1 MPTLVLIN
9 TKDGMDPSINKKA
22 YAFLEKLKADDTLPG
37 LHIEPIQSAA
47 DPRVRT
53 GRVDDSFR
61 AVLFKVKSDF
71 GPVYG
76 FYGIWPHDKAIKI
89 ARTTRLATNPVN
101 GVPEVHRIVGAV
113 EALAGDGQVADNSAP
128 TGAGRRPSTAPALPV
143 PADVPARSA
152 AVTKEAPGWKEGLTA
167 QDIHARLGVDEE
179 LAARALAAPTEAELL
194 DIIDSSSVQWQADA
208 LLELATGAPLEQVR
222 SDLALDQGAVIEGT
236 EDEKFLAG
244 LNLPAA
250 RMTFYKVEDND
261 ELRRIIESGDFGAWR
276 IFLHPQQ
283 REYAER
289 TRNGSFRLSGGA
301 GTGKTVVAV
310 HRARNLARAN
320 PRARVLLTTYTRNLA
335 DDLTSQVHR
344 LSGAQTVKR
353 LDRPGVY
360 VGGIDQVAW
369 AVIRRARASIAD
381 AAEDVLGRPRENLLK
396 PSKAGWSRAIDEAGQ
411 VLPDKIATAAFF
423 EAEYETV
430 VLPNRVTTESQYL
443 HVRRQGRGVALSRA
457 RRMAVWKVIAA
468 YRSAGEPEGGA
479 DFGERAAI
487 AAAWLE
493 RNRERLFDH
502 VVVDEAQDLTPSH
515 FRLLRALVAEG
526 PDDLFLCED
535 SHQRIYGQKVTLSHY
550 GIEIR
555 GRARRL
561 TLNYRT
567 TAQNLA
573 WAMNVLE
580 GGSFTDL
587 EGRAEAHPYRSSRS
601 GPAPILV
608 PAGSPREQMRRAA
621 AVVRSW
627 LPADDD
633 GTGAGGV
640 RAAAPETI
648 AVLVPDRHR
657 RDQVATALGEQG
669 LQVRAVDREEA
680 GPGMPLVMT
689 MHRAKG
695 LEFTHVLLLDVNT
708 LLDPRRRYREPL
720 DETALADWRLRE
732 RSLLYVAAT
741 RARDVLAVMPAA
753 RKVAS
758 RRPSVAR

>member
-1 MPTLVLIN
+1 MVNLVWIKA
-9 TKDGMDPSINKKA
+9 KDGMDPSMKKKA
-22 YAFLEKLKADDTLPG
+22 YAFLEKLGEDDTLPG

-53 GRVDDSFR
+53 GRVDDNFR
-61 AVLFKVKSDF
+61 AVLFKVNGAF
-71 GPVYG
+71 GPTYG
-76 FYGIWPHDKAIKI
+76 FYGIWPHDRAIKI

-101 GVPEVHRIVGAV
+101 GVPEIHRITDAV
-113 EALAGDGQVADNSAP
+113 EALAGDASGVGD
-128 TGAGRRPSTAPALPV
+128 
-143 PADVPARSA
+143 PARSSGDPARSSGEPHA
-152 AVTKEAPGWKEGLTA
+152 ASSPPVPPVSAGVPVRDATVLKDAPGWEEGLTA
-167 QDIHARLGVDEE
+167 QDIHARLGVDAA
-179 LAARALAAPTEAELL
+179 LAARALAAPTVDALIAVIESA
-194 DIIDSSSVQWQADA
+194 SVEWQADA
-208 LLELATGAPLEQVR
+208 LLGLATGTPLEQVR
-222 SDLALDQGAVIEGT
+222 SELALDQGAVIEGT
-236 EDEKFLAG
+236 EDEKLLAG
-244 LNLPAA
+244 LDLPAA

-289 TRNGSFRLSGGA
+289 TRNGAFRLSGGA

-608 PAGSPREQMRRAA
+608 SAGSPREQMRRAA

-633 GTGAGGV
+633 GAGAGGV

-695 LEFTHVLLLDVNT
+695 LEFTHVLLLDANT
-708 LLDPRRRYREPL
+708 LLDPRRRYREAL
-720 DETALADWRLRE
+720 DEEALADWRLRE

-753 RKVAS
+753 
-758 RRPSVAR
+758 AR

>member
-1 MPTLVLIN
+1 MPTLVMIN
-9 TKDGMDPSINKKA
+9 VKDGMDSSMNKKA
-22 YAFLEKLKADDTLPG
+22 YAFLEKLRADDTLPG

-53 GRVDDSFR
+53 GRVDRNFR
-61 AVLFKVKSDF
+61 AVLFKVDSSF

-76 FYGIWPHDKAIKI
+76 FYGIWPHNKAIEI
-89 ARTTRLATNPVN
+89 ARTTRLATNRVN
-101 GVPEVHRIVGAV
+101 GVPEIHRITDAV
-113 EALAGDGQVADNSAP
+113 EALAEDAPVA
-128 TGAGRRPSTAPALPV
+128 GAPAEASGRSFASPAPEGIPV
-143 PADVPARSA
+143 QSA
-152 AVTKEAPGWKEGLTA
+152 KVMENAPGWEPGLTV
-167 QDIHARLGVDEE
+167 QIIHDRLGVDEE
-179 LAARALAAPTEAELL
+179 LAARALAAPTEDALE
-194 DIIDSSSVQWQADA
+194 DIIGAASVVEWQADA
-208 LLELATGAPLEQVR
+208 LLELATGTPLEQVR
-222 SDLALDQGAVIEGT
+222 SNLALDQGAVIEGT

-261 ELRRIIESGDFGAWR
+261 ELRRIIDSGDFGAWR

-283 REYAER
+283 REYAEKS
-289 TRNGSFRLSGGA
+289 RNGSFRLSGGA

-335 DDLTSQVHR
+335 DDLASQVHQ
-344 LSGAQTVKR
+344 LSGAQTVER

-360 VGGIDQVAW
+360 VSGIDQLVW
-369 AVIRRARASIAD
+369 AIMKRARSGIAD
-381 AAEDVLGRPRENLLK
+381 AVKDVLGHPREDPLK
-396 PSKAGWSRAIDEAGQ
+396 SSDVSSDQAIDEAGRI
-411 VLPDKIATAAFF
+411 LPAEIATTAFF

-430 VLPNRVTTESQYL
+430 ILPYRVTTESQYL
-443 HVRRQGRGVALSRA
+443 SVRRQGRGISLSRA
-457 RRMAVWKVIAA
+457 RRMAVWKVVAA
-468 YRSAGEPEGGA
+468 YRSASRAEGGTSFA
-479 DFGERAAI
+479 EKAAI

-493 RNRERLFDH
+493 RTGQHLFDH
-502 VVVDEAQDLTPSH
+502 VIVDESQDLTPAH
-515 FRLLRALVAEG
+515 FQLLRALVAQG

-587 EGRAEAHPYRSSRS
+587 EGLVEKHPYRSSRS
-601 GPAPILV
+601 GPLPFLARASSPHEQILCV
-608 PAGSPREQMRRAA
+608 TAIVRKWLQTSAAGE
-621 AVVRSW
+621 
-627 LPADDD
+627 
-633 GTGAGGV
+633 TGAG
-640 RAAAPETI
+640 APAPETI
-648 AVLVPDRHR
+648 AVLVPDKRQ
-657 RDQVATALGEQG
+657 RDQVAAALGEQG
-669 LQVRAVDREEA
+669 LEVQVVDREEVR
-680 GPGMPLVMT
+680 PGRPLIMT

-720 DETALADWRLRE
+720 DKTALADWRLRE

-741 RARDVLAVMPAA
+741 RARDVLAVVPTP
-753 RKVAS
+753 VP
-758 RRPSVAR
+758 RR

>member
-1 MPTLVLIN
+1 MPTLVMIN
-9 TKDGMDPSINKKA
+9 VKDGMDSSMNKKA
-22 YAFLEKLKADDTLPG
+22 YAFLEKLRADDTLPG

-53 GRVDDSFR
+53 GRVDRNFR
-61 AVLFKVKSDF
+61 AVLFKVDSSF

-76 FYGIWPHDKAIKI
+76 FYGIWPHNKAIEI
-89 ARTTRLATNPVN
+89 ARTTRLATNRVN
-101 GVPEVHRIVGAV
+101 GVPEIHRITDAV
-113 EALAGDGQVADNSAP
+113 EALAEDAPVA
-128 TGAGRRPSTAPALPV
+128 GAPAEASGRSFASPAPEGIPV
-143 PADVPARSA
+143 QSA
-152 AVTKEAPGWKEGLTA
+152 KVMENAPGWEPGLTV
-167 QDIHARLGVDEE
+167 QIIHDRLGVDEE
-179 LAARALAAPTEAELL
+179 LAARALAAPTEDALE
-194 DIIDSSSVQWQADA
+194 DIIGAASVVEWQADA
-208 LLELATGAPLEQVR
+208 LLELATGTPLEQVR
-222 SDLALDQGAVIEGT
+222 SNLALDQGAVIEGT

-261 ELRRIIESGDFGAWR
+261 ELRRIIDSGDFGAWR

-283 REYAER
+283 REYAEKS
-289 TRNGSFRLSGGA
+289 RNGSFRLSGGA

-335 DDLTSQVHR
+335 DDLASQVHQ
-344 LSGAQTVKR
+344 LSGAQTVER

-360 VGGIDQVAW
+360 VSGIDQLVRA
-369 AVIRRARASIAD
+369 IMKRARSGIAD
-381 AAEDVLGRPRENLLK
+381 AVKDVLGHPREDPLK
-396 PSKAGWSRAIDEAGQ
+396 SSDVSWDQAIDEAGRI
-411 VLPDKIATAAFF
+411 LPAEIATTAFF

-430 VLPNRVTTESQYL
+430 ILPYRVTTESQYL
-443 HVRRQGRGVALSRA
+443 SVRRQGRGLSLSRA
-457 RRMAVWKVIAA
+457 RRMAVWKVVAA
-468 YRSAGEPEGGA
+468 YRSAGRAEGGTSFA
-479 DFGERAAI
+479 EKAAI

-493 RNRERLFDH
+493 RTGQHLFDH
-502 VVVDEAQDLTPSH
+502 VIVDESQDLTPAH
-515 FRLLRALVAEG
+515 FQLLRALVAQG

-573 WAMNVLE
+573 WAVNVLE

-587 EGRAEAHPYRSSRS
+587 EGLVEKHPYRSSRS
-601 GPAPILV
+601 GPLPFLARASSPHEQILCV
-608 PAGSPREQMRRAA
+608 TAIVRKWLQTSAAGE
-621 AVVRSW
+621 
-627 LPADDD
+627 
-633 GTGAGGV
+633 TGAG
-640 RAAAPETI
+640 APAPETI
-648 AVLVPDRHR
+648 AVLVPDKRQ
-657 RDQVATALGEQG
+657 RDQVAAALGEQG
-669 LQVRAVDREEA
+669 LEVQVVDREEVR
-680 GPGMPLVMT
+680 PGSPLIMT

-720 DETALADWRLRE
+720 DKTALADWRLRE

-741 RARDVLAVMPAA
+741 RARDVLAVVPTP
-753 RKVAS
+753 VP
-758 RRPSVAR
+758 RR

>member
-222 SDLALDQGAVIEGT
+222 SDLALDRAAVVEGT

-244 LNLPAA
+244 LRLPAA
-250 RMTFYKVEDND
+250 RMTFYTVEDND

-289 TRNGSFRLSGGA
+289 TRKGSFRLSGGA
-301 GTGKTVVAV
+301 GTGKTVVAI
-310 HRARNLARAN
+310 HRARNLARAD

-335 DDLTSQVHR
+335 DDLAAQVHR
-344 LSGAQTVKR
+344 LSGAQTVTR
-353 LDRPGVY
+353 LGRPGVF
-360 VGGIDQVAW
+360 VKGIDQVAW
-369 AVIRRARASIAD
+369 AVIRHAGAGIAD
-381 AAEDVLGRPRENLLK
+381 AVEDVLGHRRKSPLNR
-396 PSKAGWSRAIDEAGQ
+396 SGAAWSRAIGEAGQ
-411 VLPDKIATAAFF
+411 TLPAEIATTAFF

-430 VLPNRVTTESQYL
+430 VLPHRITTESQYL
-443 HVRRQGRGVALSRA
+443 EVRRQGRGKSFSRA
-457 RRMAVWKVIAA
+457 RRTAVWRVIAA
-468 YRSAGEPEGGA
+468 YRSAGRSEGGT

-493 RNRERLFDH
+493 RTGARLFDH
-502 VVVDEAQDLTPSH
+502 VVVDEAQDLTPLH
-515 FRLLRALVAEG
+515 FQLLRALVAEG

-535 SHQRIYGQKVTLSHY
+535 SHQRIYGRKVTLSHY

-573 WAMNVLE
+573 WAVNVLE

-587 EGRAEAHPYRSSRS
+587 EGRAEEHPYRSSRS

-633 GTGAGGV
+633 GAGAGGV

-695 LEFTHVLLLDVNT
+695 LEFTHVLLLDANT
-708 LLDPRRRYREPL
+708 LLDPRRRYREAL
-720 DETALADWRLRE
+720 DEEALADWRLRE

-753 RKVAS
+753 
-758 RRPSVAR
+758 AR

>member
-1 MPTLVLIN
+1 MPTLVMIN
-9 TKDGMDPSINKKA
+9 VKDGMDSSLNKKA
-22 YAFLEKLKADDTLPG
+22 YTFLEKLRADDTLPG
-37 LHIEPIQSAA
+37 LHIEPIQSAI

-53 GRVDDSFR
+53 GRVDRNFR
-61 AVLFKVKSDF
+61 AVLFKVDSSF

-89 ARTTRLATNPVN
+89 ARTTRLDTNPVN
-101 GVPEVHRIVGAV
+101 GVPEIHRITDAV
-113 EALAGDGQVADNSAP
+113 EALAEDAPVA
-128 TGAGRRPSTAPALPV
+128 GAPA
-143 PADVPARSA
+143 
-152 AVTKEAPGWKEGLTA
+152 EAPGRTFAFPAPEGIPVQSANVMGKAPGWEPGLTV
-167 QDIHARLGVDEE
+167 QIIHDRLGVDEE
-179 LAARALAAPTEAELL
+179 LAARALAAPTEDALE
-194 DIIDSSSVQWQADA
+194 DIIVSASVAWQADA
-208 LLELATGAPLEQVR
+208 LLDLATGKSLEQVR

-261 ELRRIIESGDFGAWR
+261 ELRRIIDSGDFGAWR

-283 REYAER
+283 REYAEKS
-289 TRNGSFRLSGGA
+289 RNGSFRLSGGA

-335 DDLTSQVHR
+335 DDLASQVHQ

-353 LDRPGVY
+353 LGRPGVY
-360 VGGIDQVAW
+360 VSGIDQLVW
-369 AVIRRARASIAD
+369 AIMKRARSGIAD
-381 AAEDVLGRPRENLLK
+381 AVKDVLGHPREDPLK
-396 PSKAGWSRAIDEAGQ
+396 SSGVSWDQAIDEAGRI
-411 VLPDKIATAAFF
+411 LPAEIATTAFF

-430 VLPNRVTTESQYL
+430 ILPYRVTTESQYL
-443 HVRRQGRGVALSRA
+443 SVRRQGRGISLSRA
-457 RRMAVWKVIAA
+457 RRMAIWKVIAA
-468 YRSAGEPEGGA
+468 YRSAGRAEGGTSFA
-479 DFGERAAI
+479 EKAAI
-487 AAAWLE
+487 AASWLE
-493 RNRERLFDH
+493 RTGQHLFDH
-502 VVVDEAQDLTPSH
+502 VIVDESQDLTPAH
-515 FRLLRALVAEG
+515 FQLLRALVAQG

-573 WAMNVLE
+573 WAVNVLE

-587 EGRAEAHPYRSSRS
+587 EGLVEKHPYRSSRS
-601 GPAPILV
+601 GPVPLLI
-608 PAGSPREQMRRAA
+608 PAGSPREQMQRVA

-627 LPADDD
+627 LPASDDAD
-633 GTGAGGV
+633 GTAAGGV
-640 RAAAPETI
+640 RALAPETI
-648 AVLVPDRHR
+648 AVLVPDKRQ
-657 RDQVATALGEQG
+657 RDQAAAALGKQG
-669 LQVRAVDREEA
+669 LEMQVVDREEVK
-680 GPGMPLVMT
+680 PGRPLVMT

>member
-1 MPTLVLIN
+1 MPTLVMIN
-9 TKDGMDPSINKKA
+9 VKDGMDSSMNKKA
-22 YAFLEKLKADDTLPG
+22 YAFLEKLRADDTLPG

-53 GRVDDSFR
+53 GRVDRNFR
-61 AVLFKVKSDF
+61 AVLFKVDSSF

-76 FYGIWPHDKAIKI
+76 FYGIWPHNKAIEI
-89 ARTTRLATNPVN
+89 ARTTRLTTNRVN
-101 GVPEVHRIVGAV
+101 GVPEIHRITDAV
-113 EALAGDGQVADNSAP
+113 EALAEDAPVSSAP
-128 TGAGRRPSTAPALPV
+128 A
-143 PADVPARSA
+143 
-152 AVTKEAPGWKEGLTA
+152 EAPGRSFASPAPADIPVQSANVMGKAPGWEPGLTV
-167 QDIHARLGVDEE
+167 QIIHDRLGVDEE
-179 LAARALAAPTEAELL
+179 LVARALAAPTEDALE
-194 DIIDSSSVQWQADA
+194 DIIGAASVEWQADA
-208 LLELATGAPLEQVR
+208 LLELATGTPLEQVR
-222 SDLALDQGAVIEGT
+222 SNLALDQGAVIEGT

-261 ELRRIIESGDFGAWR
+261 ELRRIINSGDFGAWR

-283 REYAER
+283 REYAEKS
-289 TRNGSFRLSGGA
+289 RNGSFRLSGGA

-695 LEFTHVLLLDVNT
+695 LEFTHVLLLDANT
-708 LLDPRRRYREPL
+708 LLDPRRRYREAL
-720 DETALADWRLRE
+720 DEEALADWRLRE

-753 RKVAS
+753 
-758 RRPSVAR
+758 AR

>member
-167 QDIHARLGVDEE
+167 QDIHTRLGVDEE

-222 SDLALDQGAVIEGT
+222 SDLALDRAAVVEGT

-244 LNLPAA
+244 LRLPAA
-250 RMTFYKVEDND
+250 RMTFYTVEDND

-289 TRNGSFRLSGGA
+289 SRKGSFRLSGGA
-301 GTGKTVVAV
+301 GTGKTVVAI
-310 HRARNLARAN
+310 HRARNLARAD

-335 DDLTSQVHR
+335 DDLAAQVHR
-344 LSGAQTVKR
+344 LSGAQTVTR
-353 LDRPGVY
+353 LGRPGVF
-360 VGGIDQVAW
+360 VKGIDQVAW
-369 AVIRRARASIAD
+369 AVIRHAGAGIAD
-381 AAEDVLGRPRENLLK
+381 AVEDVLGHRRKSPLNR
-396 PSKAGWSRAIDEAGQ
+396 SGAAWSRAIGEAGQ
-411 VLPDKIATAAFF
+411 TLPAEIATTAFF

-430 VLPNRVTTESQYL
+430 VLPHRITTESQYL
-443 HVRRQGRGVALSRA
+443 EVRRQGRGKSFSRA
-457 RRMAVWKVIAA
+457 RRTAVWRVIAA
-468 YRSAGEPEGGA
+468 YRSAGRSEGGT

-493 RNRERLFDH
+493 RTGARLFDH
-502 VVVDEAQDLTPSH
+502 VVVDEAQDLTPLH
-515 FRLLRALVAEG
+515 FQLLRALVAEG

-535 SHQRIYGQKVTLSHY
+535 SHQRIYGRKVTLSHY

-573 WAMNVLE
+573 WAVNVLE

-587 EGRAEAHPYRSSRS
+587 EGRAEEHPYRSSRS

-633 GTGAGGV
+633 AGAGAGGV

-648 AVLVPDRHR
+648 AILVPDRHR
-657 RDQVATALGEQG
+657 RGQVVTALGEQG
-669 LQVRAVDREEA
+669 LEVRAVDREEA
-680 GPGMPLVMT
+680 GPGRPLVMT

-695 LEFTHVLLLDVNT
+695 LEFTHVLLLDANA
-708 LLDPRRRYREPL
+708 LLDPRRRYHETL

-741 RARDVLAVMPAA
+741 RARDVLAVMPTAA
-753 RKVAS
+753 R
-758 RRPSVAR
+758 

>member
-167 QDIHARLGVDEE
+167 QDIHTRLGVDEE

-222 SDLALDQGAVIEGT
+222 SDLALDRAAVVEGT

-244 LNLPAA
+244 LRLPAA
-250 RMTFYKVEDND
+250 RMTFYTVEDND

-289 TRNGSFRLSGGA
+289 TRKGSFRLSGGA
-301 GTGKTVVAV
+301 GTGKTVVAI
-310 HRARNLARAN
+310 HRARNLARAD

-335 DDLTSQVHR
+335 DDLAAQVHR
-344 LSGAQTVKR
+344 LSGAQTVTR
-353 LDRPGVY
+353 LGRPGVF
-360 VGGIDQVAW
+360 VKGIDQVAW
-369 AVIRRARASIAD
+369 AVIRHAGAGIAD
-381 AAEDVLGRPRENLLK
+381 AVEDVLGHRRKSPLNR
-396 PSKAGWSRAIDEAGQ
+396 SGAAWSRAIGEAGQ
-411 VLPDKIATAAFF
+411 TLPAEIATTAFF

-430 VLPNRVTTESQYL
+430 VLPHRITTESQYL
-443 HVRRQGRGVALSRA
+443 EVRRQGRGKSFSRA
-457 RRMAVWKVIAA
+457 RRTAVWRVIAA
-468 YRSAGEPEGGA
+468 YRSAGRSEGGT

-493 RNRERLFDH
+493 RTGARLFDH
-502 VVVDEAQDLTPSH
+502 VVVDEAQDLTPLH
-515 FRLLRALVAEG
+515 FQLLRALVAEG

-535 SHQRIYGQKVTLSHY
+535 SHQRIYGRKVTLSHY

-573 WAMNVLE
+573 WAVNVLE

-587 EGRAEAHPYRSSRS
+587 EGRAEEHPYRSSRS

-608 PAGSPREQMRRAA
+608 PAGSPREQVRRAA

-633 GTGAGGV
+633 AGAGAGGV

-648 AVLVPDRHR
+648 AILVPDRHR
-657 RDQVATALGEQG
+657 RGQVVTALGEQG
-669 LQVRAVDREEA
+669 LEVRAVDREEA
-680 GPGMPLVMT
+680 GPGRPLVMT

-695 LEFTHVLLLDVNT
+695 LEFTHVLLLDANA
-708 LLDPRRRYREPL
+708 LLDPRRRYHETL

-741 RARDVLAVMPAA
+741 RARDVLAVMPTAA
-753 RKVAS
+753 R
-758 RRPSVAR
+758 

>member
-1 MPTLVLIN
+1 MPTLVMIN
-9 TKDGMDPSINKKA
+9 VKDGMDSSMNKKA
-22 YAFLEKLKADDTLPG
+22 YTFLEKLRADDTLPG
-37 LHIEPIQSAA
+37 LHIEPIQSAI

-53 GRVDDSFR
+53 GRVDRNFR
-61 AVLFKVKSDF
+61 AVLFKVDSSF

-89 ARTTRLATNPVN
+89 ARTTRLDTNPVN
-101 GVPEVHRIVGAV
+101 GVPEIHRITDAV
-113 EALAGDGQVADNSAP
+113 EALAEDAPVA
-128 TGAGRRPSTAPALPV
+128 GAPA
-143 PADVPARSA
+143 
-152 AVTKEAPGWKEGLTA
+152 EAPGRSFAFPAPEGIPVQSANVMGKAPGWEPGLTV
-167 QDIHARLGVDEE
+167 QIIHDRLGVDEE
-179 LAARALAAPTEAELL
+179 LAARALAAPTEDALE
-194 DIIDSSSVQWQADA
+194 DIIVSASVAWQADA
-208 LLELATGAPLEQVR
+208 LLDLATGKSLEQVR

-261 ELRRIIESGDFGAWR
+261 ELRRIIDSGDFGAWR

-283 REYAER
+283 REYAEKS
-289 TRNGSFRLSGGA
+289 RNGSFRLSGGA

-335 DDLTSQVHR
+335 DDLASQVHQ

-353 LDRPGVY
+353 LGRPGVY
-360 VGGIDQVAW
+360 VSGIDQLVW
-369 AVIRRARASIAD
+369 AIMKRARSGIAD
-381 AAEDVLGRPRENLLK
+381 AVKDVLGHSREDPLK
-396 PSKAGWSRAIDEAGQ
+396 SSGVSWDQAIDEAGRI
-411 VLPDKIATAAFF
+411 LPAEIATTAFF

-430 VLPNRVTTESQYL
+430 ILPYRVTTESQYL
-443 HVRRQGRGVALSRA
+443 SVRRQGRGISLSRA
-457 RRMAVWKVIAA
+457 RRMAIWKVIAA
-468 YRSAGEPEGGA
+468 YRSAGRAEGGTSFA
-479 DFGERAAI
+479 EKAAI
-487 AAAWLE
+487 AASWLE
-493 RNRERLFDH
+493 RTGQHLFDH
-502 VVVDEAQDLTPSH
+502 VIVDESQDLTPAH
-515 FRLLRALVAEG
+515 FQLLRALVAQG

-573 WAMNVLE
+573 WAVNVLE

-587 EGRAEAHPYRSSRS
+587 EGLVEKHPYRSSRS
-601 GPAPILV
+601 GPVPLLI
-608 PAGSPREQMRRAA
+608 PAGSPREQMQRVA

-627 LPADDD
+627 LPASDDAD
-633 GTGAGGV
+633 GTAAGGV
-640 RAAAPETI
+640 RALAPETI
-648 AVLVPDRHR
+648 AVLVPDKRQ
-657 RDQVATALGEQG
+657 RDQAAAALGKQG
-669 LQVRAVDREEA
+669 LEVQVVDREEVK
-680 GPGMPLVMT
+680 PGRPLVMT